1 MALVQRSGTLSFWKV
16 VSVRI
21 PTNLLAASVASLIV
35 YGGWQLIQSDI
46 ESQRIEAATRK
57 ERIRFSAELRVRS
70 ALAGARNAPSGW
82 VHVVEPEWFRAIPHN
97 HLLPESHAWLEI
109 ATLKR
114 LGFDTQPTGRCLAPE
129 MLPGGT
135 TPQLVICA
143 PGYPQ

>member
-1 MALVQRSGTLSFWKV
+1 M
-16 VSVRI
+16 RI

-109 ATLKR
+109 ATPEEAR
-114 LGFDTQPTGRCLAPE
+114 LRHPTNRTVLSPRDAAWWYNPATGDLRARVPAIGSQE
-129 MLPGGT
+129 SA
-135 TPQLVICA
+135 LVLYA
-143 PGYPQ
+143 EVND